1 MTKNRIAHKTALSM
15 AAALA
20 VSATA
25 FGQEAVYNNT
35 GNYLGQRTSL
45 GNAEFGDQIR
55 LSPSGVQ
62 RTLVNLDIAYFI
74 GGTTPAT
81 GVVNIYNMGQTE
93 PGSLIF
99 SSGEFT
105 LNSGFNHVVAEGL
118 SVDLP
123 NDFVWTLKFSGLAEG
138 ADAGLLFYNPPTSSF
153 PSLGT
158 SADAFWQK
166 IGDTW
171 TYKDTPGIVDN
182 FGARFV
188 TVPEP
193 STWALLLG
201 GLGMLG
207 FRAFRRK

>member
-1 MTKNRIAHKTALSM
+1 M
-15 AAALA
+15 AAAIA

-25 FGQEAVYNNT
+25 IAQELVYDNT
-35 GNYLGQRTSL
+35 ANYLGQRTVL
-45 GNAEFGDQIR
+45 GNAEFGDQIK

-62 RTLVNLDIAYFI
+62 RTLVSLNIAYFI
-74 GGTTPAT
+74 GGATPAT
-81 GVVNIYNMGQTE
+81 GMVNIYEMGQTG
-93 PGSLIF
+93 PGSLLF
-99 SSGEFT
+99 SSPEFT
-105 LNSGFNHVVAEGL
+105 LNTGFNNIAAEGL
-118 SVDLP
+118 SLDIP
-123 NDFVWTLKFSGLAEG
+123 NDFVWTVKFSGLAEG
-138 ADAGLLFYNPPTSSF
+138 TDAGLLFYNPPTSSF

-166 IGDTW
+166 IGNDW
-171 TYKDTPGIVDN
+171 SYKDTPGIVDN